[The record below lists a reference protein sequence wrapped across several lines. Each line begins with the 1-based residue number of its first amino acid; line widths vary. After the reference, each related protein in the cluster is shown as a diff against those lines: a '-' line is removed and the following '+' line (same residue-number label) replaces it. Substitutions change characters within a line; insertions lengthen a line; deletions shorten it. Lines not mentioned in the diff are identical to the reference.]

1 MTRSTTNERVSSTTG
16 PTDSNTLWY
25 ITRAAVI
32 FTAGFVLGLFALAGR
47 WDWYAG
53 WAYLA
58 VFYVVLITTNVY
70 LWLTNPD
77 VLRWRTQF
85 GEGTKG
91 WDKVCLAAFG
101 VTFLLTLVVAA
112 LDGGR
117 YQWAPM
123 PAQLW
128 PVGAALFIAGHGLV
142 TWSMRVNPY
151 FEKTARIQ
159 KDRDQKVITTG
170 PYRYV
175 RHPGYTGTI
184 VGYALAPPI
193 MLGSC
198 WALLPALLATLSLI
212 VRTALEDRMLQDEL
226 DGYAAYAARVR
237 FRLVQYLW

>member
-1 MTRSTTNERVSSTTG
+1 
-16 PTDSNTLWY
+16 
-25 ITRAAVI
+25 
-32 FTAGFVLGLFALAGR
+32 
-47 WDWYAG
+47 
-53 WAYLA
+53 
-58 VFYVVLITTNVY
+58 
-70 LWLTNPD
+70 
-77 VLRWRTQF
+77 
-85 GEGTKG
+85 
-91 WDKVCLAAFG
+91 
-101 VTFLLTLVVAA
+101 LVVAA

-170 PYRYV
+170 PYCYV
-175 RHPGYTGTI
+175 RHPGYIGTI

-193 MLGSC
+193 MLGSW
-198 WALLPALLATLSLI
+198 WALLPALFATLSLI

-237 FRLVQYLW
+237 FRLVPYLW